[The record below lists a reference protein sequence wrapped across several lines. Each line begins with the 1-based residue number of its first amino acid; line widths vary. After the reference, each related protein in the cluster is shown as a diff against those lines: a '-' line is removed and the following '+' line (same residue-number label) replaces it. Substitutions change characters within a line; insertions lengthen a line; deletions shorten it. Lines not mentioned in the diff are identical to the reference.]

1 MLSWSERRT
10 QFAKA
15 HLFHRAVVPVLAV
28 LYLATLKALGG
39 LGWEHF
45 VLAGSFLFFS
55 AWSDASRS
63 LARVVQPFLF
73 YGIVYDSMRWYA
85 DLIRSPIIHI
95 REPYDFDKRFF
106 GIPTPQ
112 GVLTPNEWL
121 QSRTNPVLDFFTG
134 LSYTPFFFIG
144 ESAVL
149 TLYYFFDGR
158 VHRAIRFAWVFAIA
172 NFFGFSF
179 YYTYPA
185 APPWY
190 VAAHGFAADLSVHAS
205 PAGALRFD
213 QLIGFPLMQGFYGK
227 SADVF
232 GAVPSLHIVYPFL
245 ALCFMWRVLPRARWA
260 ALAYWLLVCFAAV
273 YLNHHYILDIL
284 VGLLVATTVMVAF
297 RVALGPIRDEPVQL
311 RPLLT
316 PAPDGALPRG

>member
-15 HLFHRAVVPVLAV
+15 HPFHRLAVPVLTV
-28 LYLATLKALGG
+28 LYLATLESLGG

-45 VLAGSFLFFS
+45 VLAGAFLFFS
-55 AWSDASRS
+55 VWSDSSRS
-63 LARVVQPFLF
+63 LAKVVQPFLF
-73 YGIVYDSMRWYA
+73 YGVVYDSMRWYA

-95 REPYDFDKRFF
+95 REPYDFDKHFF
-106 GIPTPQ
+106 GIPAPQ

-121 QSRTNPVLDFFTG
+121 QLRTSSTLDFFTG

-149 TLYYFFDGR
+149 TLYYFFTGR
-158 VHRAIRFAWVFAIA
+158 EQRAIRFAWVFTIA

-190 VAAHGFAADLSVHAS
+190 VADHGFIADLTVHAS
-205 PAGALRFD
+205 PAGTLRFD

-245 ALCFMWRVLPRARWA
+245 ALCFTWKVLPRFRWA

-284 VGLLVATTVMVAF
+284 VGLFVAVTVMVAF
-297 RVALGPIRDEPVQL
+297 RVALGPIREGPEPQ
-311 RPLLT
+311 R
-316 PAPDGALPRG
+316 